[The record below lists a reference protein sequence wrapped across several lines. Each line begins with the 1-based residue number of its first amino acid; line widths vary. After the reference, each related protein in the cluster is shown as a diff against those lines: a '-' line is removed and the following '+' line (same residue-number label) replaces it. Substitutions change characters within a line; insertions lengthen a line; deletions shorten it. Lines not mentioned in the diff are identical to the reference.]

1 MLCLGVILVQ
11 GSGDRVSGF
20 SPLVNADSKVLVLGT
35 VPSQDSLKKQQYYG
49 HERNAFWLIMSSL
62 FDDPVL
68 TTYQQKVALLLAAGV
83 AVWDVLQSC
92 QREGSLDSSIKSQS
106 ITVNNFGCFFKAYPL
121 IQAVFFNG
129 RAAEQIF
136 QHRVLPQIANG
147 LDYYRLPSTSPAYAA
162 MSLVEKK
169 RQWQQILTRL

>member
-1 MLCLGVILVQ
+1 MVN
-11 GSGDRVSGF
+11 GSGDWVSGF
-20 SPLVNADSKVLVLGT
+20 SPLVNEASKVLVLGT

-62 FDDPVL
+62 FAAPEL
-68 TTYQQKVALLLAAGV
+68 TTYQQKVALLLTEGV

-106 ITVNNFGCFFKAYPL
+106 ITVNDFGCFFKTYPL
-121 IQAVFFNG
+121 VRAVFFNG

-136 QHRVLPQIANG
+136 QRRVLPQIVND

-162 MSLVEKK
+162 MSVVEKK
-169 RQWQQILTRL
+169 RQWQQILTML

>member
-1 MLCLGVILVQ
+1 
-11 GSGDRVSGF
+11 
-20 SPLVNADSKVLVLGT
+20 
-35 VPSQDSLKKQQYYG
+35 
-49 HERNAFWLIMSSL
+49 MSSL

-68 TTYQQKVALLLAAGV
+68 TTYQQKVALLLTAGV

-92 QREGSLDSSIKSQS
+92 QREGSLDSSIKPQS
-106 ITVNNFGCFFKAYPL
+106 IMVNDFGCFFKAYPL
-121 IQAVFFNG
+121 IRTVFFNG

-136 QHRVLPQIANG
+136 QRRVLPQIANG

-169 RQWQQILTRL
+169 RQWQQILTRLSGR